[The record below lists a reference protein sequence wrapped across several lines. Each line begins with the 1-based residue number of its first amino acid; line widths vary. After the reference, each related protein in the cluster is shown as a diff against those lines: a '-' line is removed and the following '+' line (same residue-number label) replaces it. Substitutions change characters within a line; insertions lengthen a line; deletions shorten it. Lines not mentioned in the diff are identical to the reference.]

1 MLGNYVVINYLVTDQ
16 TLTTYKRIK
25 IELHVF
31 S

>member
-1 MLGNYVVINYLVTDQ
+1 MLGNYVINYLVTDQ